1 RVSGISIGW
10 TLFKAMV
17 ISGAAAGFAG
27 SLHLM
32 GVLYRM
38 DAGYAETGFGY
49 ISIAVAMLG
58 AAHPIGIIFSS
69 LFFSYLMI
77 GAQNMQR
84 MIQIPFPLV
93 YAVIG
98 CMLIS
103 LTVVQKTY
111 RRWV

>member
-1 RVSGISIGW
+1 
-10 TLFKAMV
+10 
-17 ISGAAAGFAG
+17 
-27 SLHLM
+27 M

-58 AAHPIGIIFSS
+58 GAHPVGIAFSS
-69 LFFSYLMI
+69 LFFGYIMI

-98 CMLIS
+98 CILIS
-103 LTVVQKTY
+103 LTAVQRTL
-111 RRWV
+111 RRMS